1 MGYSFFDLAKDTLKA
16 TKEPLSVNDI
26 WKLATELG
34 YVEKL
39 GSTGKTPWQTLAA
52 RIYVDIRDNNETEFV
67 QASKRPAKFY
77 LKTLY
82 NQKLFNGTELKTEE
96 TKLKYNTVKLNY
108 SERDLHI
115 LLSTFVY
122 SNPHFNC
129 YTKTIYHEISKK
141 GRKGYNKWLHPD
153 LVGVYFPFDKYQSG
167 TLKLLETFKENSY
180 KLFSFEMKVE
190 LNFANLREC
199 YFQAVSNSSWAHEG
213 YLAALKVEDD
223 PLLMDELRRLNNS
236 FGIGVI
242 RLDPKNI
249 EQSEI
254 LFPSRNTEF
263 LDWET
268 IDRLID
274 ENSNFKDFIED
285 LMEDIK
291 LGKVKSSYDK
301 VLDAG
306 EFDQYMSGKRII

>member
-1 MGYSFFDLAKDTLKA
+1 MGYSFFDLAKDTLKKV
-16 TKEPLSVNDI
+16 KEPLSINDI
-26 WKLATELG
+26 WKNAIELG

-39 GSTGKTPWQTLAA
+39 RSTGKTPWQTLGA
-52 RIYVDIRDNNETEFV
+52 RIYMDIRDNPDTEFL
-67 QASKRPAKFY
+67 QTNKRPAKFY
-77 LKTLY
+77 LKNLY
-82 NQKLFNGTELKTEE
+82 NENLHDATE
-96 TKLKYNTVKLNY
+96 LKYNTAKLNY

-129 YTKTIYHEISKK
+129 YTKTIYHETSKK
-141 GRKGYNKWLHPD
+141 GKKGYNKWLHPD
-153 LVGVYFPFDKYQSG
+153 LVGVYFPFDKFLSG
-167 TLKLLETFKENSY
+167 TLKLLETFKENPY
-180 KLFSFEMKVE
+180 KMFSFEMKIE

-213 YLAALKVEDD
+213 YLVALKIEDD
-223 PLLMDELRRLNNS
+223 PLLMDELRRLNNA

-242 RLDPKNI
+242 RLDTKNI

-254 LFPSRNTEF
+254 LFSAKSTEF

-268 IDRLID
+268 IDRLTE
-274 ENSNFKDFIED
+274 ENGDFKKFIED

-291 LGKVKSSYDK
+291 IGKVKSSYDK

-306 EFDQYMSGKRII
+306 EFDQYMSGKRIM